1 MKKRSMRNVRRRQS
15 LADALFFLSAIFLL
29 IILQYIFLRP
39 SPVNILRTQLTPR
52 ERIVQNNETA
62 FPVFKSEKA
71 TATVRGYI
79 AKETESFDSQ
89 LNGGSFDARN
99 KLVIGY
105 SIMYQNDR
113 IVSIRFS
120 EQKRLLGRPTELT
133 TRFMTLDLGSG
144 RELAFKDLFVK
155 ADTFGSLLY
164 DYFKQD
170 HPNDLSIPQLF
181 GLLKLT
187 PEAVRQF
194 WIEPGKLGFTLNFQ
208 NPTEAHDQKRMA
220 IAATVLNGMVKPEY
234 VTTGEDQ
241 APLPVTYAMSSKPK
255 PADEIDPN
263 GKLIALTFDDGPG
276 QYTDRVLDV
285 LKQYHAHATFF
296 MIGRQVGGRAS
307 TVNRVVTEGNEIGNH
322 SWDHVSL
329 PSIGQSRL
337 SQEIFDTQRAIQAAT
352 GGYTPVLMRP
362 PYGAVTPA
370 VQNYLASQGLK
381 TALWTADTQDWRHQD
396 NSQSTYAAIMGAAKD
411 GQVILVHDI
420 HLASVEA
427 VERAIPELR
436 QQGYQLVTMSE
447 LGRYR
452 H

>member
-1 MKKRSMRNVRRRQS
+1 M
-15 LADALFFLSAIFLL
+15 
-29 IILQYIFLRP
+29 
-39 SPVNILRTQLTPR
+39 
-52 ERIVQNNETA
+52 QNNETT

-79 AKETESFDSQ
+79 GKEAESFDSG
-89 LNGGSFDARN
+89 LNGGSFDPRN

-105 SIMYQNDR
+105 TILYQDDR
-113 IVSIRFS
+113 IASIRFS
-120 EQKRLLGRPTELT
+120 EQKRHAGQPTELA

-155 ADTFGSLLY
+155 TEGFGSLLY

-170 HPNDLSIPQLF
+170 HGNDLSIAQQF

-187 PEAVRQF
+187 PENIHQF
-194 WIEPGKLGFTLNFQ
+194 WVEPGYIGFMLNFQ
-208 NPTEAHDQKRMA
+208 NPTESQDQKRMS
-220 IAATVLNGMVKPEY
+220 IAGTVLSGSVKPEY
-234 VTTGEDQ
+234 ITAKKGDT
-241 APLPVTYAMSSKPK
+241 PLPVAYIVSSKPK

-263 GKLIALTFDDGPG
+263 GKMIALTFDDGPG
-276 QYTDRVLDV
+276 PFTDRVLDV

-296 MIGRQVGGRAS
+296 MIGRQVGGRAT

-329 PSIGQSRL
+329 PTIGQPRL
-337 SQEIFDTQRAIQAAT
+337 TQEILDTQRAIQAAT
-352 GGYTPVLMRP
+352 GGYTPILMRP
-362 PYGAVTPA
+362 PYGAVNPA
-370 VQNYLASQGLK
+370 VQNYLTSQGLR

-396 NSQSTYAAIMGAAKD
+396 NSQSTYAAIMGAAND

-420 HLASVEA
+420 HQASVEA
-427 VERAIPELR
+427 VERAVPELR

-447 LGRYR
+447 LERYR
-452 H
+452 